1 MSGREEKGQLNGI
14 LRLVLVLT
22 LITAGAGLIL
32 SLVESVTR
40 EPIAEQRR
48 LATLRAL
55 KAVLP
60 PADNSPDEDT
70 VQLLIGQDR
79 RGRDMMRTFFRGRQE
94 GELSGIAFEV
104 VAPDGYSGNITV
116 MVGVKPE
123 GTVAGIEILS
133 HHETPGLGDKIELP
147 AFKGIFV
154 GKSLENADWRVKK
167 DGGEFDQITGATISP
182 RAVVGAVRNG
192 LEFFRDHRVEVLA
205 EAKGDKP

>member
-1 MSGREEKGQLNGI
+1 MNGV

-32 SLVESVTR
+32 SLVESATR

-79 RGRDMMRTFFRGRQE
+79 RGRDLLRTFFRGRQE
-94 GELSGIAFEV
+94 GELSGIAFKV
-104 VAPDGYSGNITV
+104 IAPNGYSGNITV
-116 MVGVKPE
+116 MVGVNLE

-133 HHETPGLGDKIELP
+133 HNETPGLGDKIELP
-147 AFKGIFV
+147 VFKGIFV
-154 GKSLENADWRVKK
+154 GKNLENADWRVKK

-192 LEFFRDHRVEVLA
+192 LEFFRDHRAEVLA
-205 EAKGDKP
+205 ETKGEKP

>member
-1 MSGREEKGQLNGI
+1 MNGM

-22 LITAGAGLIL
+22 VITAGAGLIL
-32 SLVESVTR
+32 SLVETVTR

-60 PADNSPDEDT
+60 PADNSPDADT
-70 VQLLIGQDR
+70 VLLVTGQDK
-79 RGRDMMRTFFRGRQE
+79 RGRDTSRTFFRGRQQ
-94 GELSGIAFEV
+94 GELSGIAFKV

-116 MVGVKPE
+116 MVGIDPE

-133 HHETPGLGDKIELP
+133 HSETPGLGDKIEQP
-147 AFKGIFV
+147 VFKGIFV
-154 GKSLENADWRVKK
+154 GKSLKNADWRVKK

-192 LEFFRDHRVEVLA
+192 LEFFRDHRAEVLVDI
-205 EAKGDKP
+205 KGDSP